1 MRRAISIML
10 LMLLP
15 VTGFAAGGSDVPLM
29 SANVDLDD
37 VASLQRGAKLFVN
50 YCLSCHSAKYMRYNR
65 MAEDLSLTEDQLKQ
79 NLMFAADKVGDTMSV
94 AIQPDDAEKWFGTAP
109 PDLSVITRSRSPDW
123 VYTFLLSFYEDKDPA
138 RMFGVNNIVFE
149 ATAMP
154 AVLSSLQG
162 VQELVEEEV
171 SDGHG
176 GTTVKKV
183 LHLKEAGSMNPAQ
196 FRRAMR
202 DLVNFLTYVGEP
214 AKLVRYQIGTWVLL
228 FLAVLFAITFSLY
241 KEYWRDVH

>member
-1 MRRAISIML
+1 MRRAISILL

-29 SANVDLDD
+29 SANVDLND

-65 MAEDLSLTEDQLKQ
+65 MAEDLSLTEEQLKQ

-138 RMFGVNNIVFE
+138 RMFGVNNVVFE

-171 SDGHG
+171 ADGHG

-183 LHLKEAGSMNPAQ
+183 LNLKEAGSMNPAQ